1 MPLPLAHMV
10 PFASRPGTGTMRAME
25 IAWPDRRS
33 DVLNALDAL
42 ASEPPTLTSDGSAPR
57 WPDLTNSVHWLVDD
71 TWWDLN
77 NPRKSIGTVLRDD
90 NEADAVDQVVKLI
103 VTISERQGPTASD
116 AQWFGDTDWPQVR
129 RLAAQAAAT
138 LRA

>member
-1 MPLPLAHMV
+1 
-10 PFASRPGTGTMRAME
+10 MRGME

-42 ASEPPTLTSDGSAPR
+42 ASEPPTLTSDESDPR

-71 TWWDLN
+71 TSWDHDS
-77 NPRKSIGTVLRDD
+77 PRDSIGTVLRDE
-90 NEADAVDQVVKLI
+90 NEADAVEHVVKVL
-103 VTISERQGPTASD
+103 VTVSERQGATAAD
-116 AQWFGDTDWPQVR
+116 AQWYADADWPEVR
-129 RLAAQAAAT
+129 RLAARAAAT